1 MVATRRLVLF
11 HVEDEAFEVL
21 AFGVVD
27 VYGVILGLMQLVED
41 AHGASHLRCRRED
54 GETESLF
61 VHSLGAGEGKED
73 AAGSDHLN
81 RLGIDLMLCGHEHR
95 CEFEAPSGRISF
107 PVLTNGNETAVVATY
122 DGQALEA
129 QVVDTK
135 GSVVE
140 RKRFAGK

>member
-1 MVATRRLVLF
+1 MK
-11 HVEDEAFEVL
+11 D
-21 AFGVVD
+21 
-27 VYGVILGLMQLVED
+27 LVECGKITKKRWKRD
-41 AHGASHLRCRRED
+41 IGTQKNADGAYDHKGATLRQREVM
-54 GETESLF
+54 EKF
-61 VHSLGAGEGKED
+61 VPA
-73 AAGSDHLN
+73 LN

-95 CEFEAPSGRISF
+95 YEFEAPSGRISF

-122 DGQALEA
+122 DGQALEV